1 MAKSARKS
9 KSNKSKS
16 SSSKSSSKS
25 SLNNT
30 LRNLDM
36 TDCLLILIVL
46 LVICYMLMNT
56 GDSSNNNAG
65 NAGNAGFTQG
75 FQNNKNNDK
84 NSKGIVLMLF
94 HADWCGHCKDF
105 MPIWETATKTLNN
118 SKTTNGKT
126 LMLDQ
131 VESENKEVMK
141 KYKIKGYPTIKCIND
156 KGVVREFKGERTVE
170 GLKSFAD
177 YCSQN

>member
-9 KSNKSKS
+9 KSNKSNS
-16 SSSKSSSKS
+16 SSSKSSSNS

-46 LVICYMLMNT
+46 LVIIYMLMNT
-56 GDSSNNNAG
+56 GDGGSSNNSV
-65 NAGNAGFTQG
+65 GNAGFTQG
-75 FQNNKNNDK
+75 FQNNNNNAK

>member
-1 MAKSARKS
+1 
-9 KSNKSKS
+9 
-16 SSSKSSSKS
+16 
-25 SLNNT
+25 
-30 LRNLDM
+30 
-36 TDCLLILIVL
+36 
-46 LVICYMLMNT
+46 MNT
-56 GDSSNNNAG
+56 GDGGSSNNSV
-65 NAGNAGFTQG
+65 GNAGFTQG
-75 FQNNKNNDK
+75 FQNNNNNAK

>member
-16 SSSKSSSKS
+16 SSSKSSSSKSSSNS

-56 GDSSNNNAG
+56 GDSSNN
-65 NAGNAGFTQG
+65 NAGFTQG

-141 KYKIKGYPTIKCIND
+141 KYNIKGYPTIKCIND